1 MLHSAMLQSAIV
13 AGSSGG
19 IGQAAAKAIEISGKF
34 EKVYRLG
41 RSGPA
46 DFQIEFANA
55 ETIEKAAQT
64 IAGEQAEPRLLFAAT
79 GVLHNISNM
88 PEKSFRHIDSDWMAE
103 NFLVN
108 AIGPALLAK
117 YFLPIM
123 PRKGRIVFAVLSA
136 RVGSISDNKLGGWH
150 SYRASKAA
158 LNMIIKNLAIETA
171 RSNPEAI
178 IVALHPGTVE
188 SSLSSP
194 FSGGGQH
201 GGRFTPEQ
209 AATKLLSVIE
219 ALSPADSG
227 NVFDYDGNMIQP

>member
-1 MLHSAMLQSAIV
+1 MLGSAIV
-13 AGSSGG
+13 VGSSGG
-19 IGQAAAKAIEISGKF
+19 IGQSAADAIERSGKF
-34 EKVYRLG
+34 TRVYRLS

-46 DFQIEFANA
+46 DFQVEFASA
-55 ETIEKAAQT
+55 DTIELAAQA
-64 IAGEQAEPRLLFAAT
+64 ISRDKAEPRFVLAAT
-79 GVLHNISNM
+79 GILHDASNM
-88 PEKSFRHIDSDWMAE
+88 PEKALRQIDGNWMAK
-103 NFLVN
+103 NFLIN

-123 PRKGRIVFAVLSA
+123 PQKGRIVFAVLTA
-136 RVGSISDNKLGGWH
+136 RVGSISDNQLGGWY

-171 RSNPEAI
+171 RSNPDAI

-188 SSLSSP
+188 TSLSSP

-209 AATKLLSVIE
+209 AASKLLAVIDR
-219 ALSPADSG
+219 LSPSDSG
-227 NVFDYDGNMIQP
+227 QIFDYDGHNIQP